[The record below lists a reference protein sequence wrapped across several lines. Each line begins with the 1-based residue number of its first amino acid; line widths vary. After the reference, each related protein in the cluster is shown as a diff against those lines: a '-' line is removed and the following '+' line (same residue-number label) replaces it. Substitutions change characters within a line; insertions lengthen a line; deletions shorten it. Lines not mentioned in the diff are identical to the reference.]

1 MEAVFA
7 IVDVF
12 FVAKIGSSAVA
23 TVGLT
28 ESMMSIVYAVAFG
41 LAMPTSA
48 MVARRIG
55 EKDGPGA
62 SATGAQGI
70 WLGIAVGGVMALSAL
85 VAPWL
90 LSWMGGDAQVVAVG
104 SGYTRVSLLMSPVI
118 VLLFVNG
125 AVFRGAGDARR
136 AMRAVWIAN
145 AINIALD
152 PCLIFGWGP
161 FPERGVTGA
170 AVATAIGRST
180 GVAYQLAHLWRGPI
194 IRIVDAPKFDR
205 VIARQLFRRSVGGTV
220 QHLVETG
227 SWIALVR
234 IVAVFGSGAIA
245 AFTVTTRIIMFTL
258 LPVWGFSNATATL
271 VGQSLGAGNPE
282 RAERSVWLSGVFCS
296 PFLAVA
302 TVVFMLWPDVL
313 AGLMTQDP
321 EVRALASQGLFI
333 VSFGY
338 VFYGWQM
345 VTQQAFNGA
354 GDTGTPARIN
364 VACFWFVQIPLAWV
378 LCNSLQ
384 MGMTGVFAAAA
395 FCYSLAAVI
404 GVVLVKR
411 GTWKHV
417 SV

>member
-12 FVAKIGSSAVA
+12 FVAKISASAVA

-55 EKDGPGA
+55 EGNGRGA
-62 SATGAQGI
+62 TATGAQGL
-70 WLGIAVGGVMALSAL
+70 WLGVTVGCLLALSAL
-85 VAPWL
+85 AAPWL
-90 LSWMGGDAQVVAVG
+90 LGWMGGDAEVVAIG
-104 SGYTRVSLLMSPVI
+104 SGYTQVSLLMSPVI
-118 VLLFVNG
+118 MLLFVNG

-136 AMRAVWIAN
+136 AMRAVWLAN
-145 AINIALD
+145 GINIVLD

-161 FPERGVTGA
+161 FPEMGVTGA
-170 AVATAIGRST
+170 AVATGIGRSA
-180 GVAYQLAHLWRGPI
+180 GVIYQLAHLWRGPI
-194 IRIVDAPKFDR
+194 IRIMDAPGFDSG
-205 VIARQLFRRSVGGTV
+205 IAHQLFKRSLGGTV

-271 VGQSLGAGNPE
+271 VGQSLGAANPE
-282 RAERSVWLSGVFCS
+282 RAERSVWLSGLFCS

-302 TVVFMLWPDVL
+302 TLVFMVL
-313 AGLMTQDP
+313 PENVAGLMTEDP
-321 EVRALASQGLFI
+321 SVRALAAKGLYI

-364 VACFWFVQIPLAWV
+364 VVCFWFVQIPLAWV
-378 LCNSLQ
+378 LCNHMQ
-384 MGMTGVFAAAA
+384 MGMTGVFASAA

-417 SV
+417 TV